1 MMEDFKFYEVGGK
14 IRDELL
20 GLKSKDVDYVAVPTE
35 AVYSKIHPCEAQ
47 LSPARLMFKALKS
60 YLEEQKFEIF
70 LVTPECYTIRAR
82 FPNCLSCS
90 NTKGSSACTIF
101 KCSKLSSKWDKY
113 QGVADFV
120 MARKE
125 VGYVPGTRTPI
136 VEPGNLYD
144 DLSRRDFTIN
154 AMAKDPDTGEI
165 IDYFTGKDDI
175 RNALIRTPLDPVN
188 TFDDDPLRI
197 LRAIRFAVTKRFTIE
212 QTTWQAM
219 VFYDYDTKMPVVS
232 EERIREELTKCFKCD
247 TIRTLTYLD
256 YLPRL
261 RDYIFTRTN
270 LWLKPTNEK

>member
-1 MMEDFKFYEVGGK
+1 MNRYLIECINDCKNEFVVAYAPSMHDDNMSKAADDYAYELAISIV
-14 IRDELL
+14 DE
-20 GLKSKDVDYVAVPTE
+20 E
-35 AVYSKIHPCEAQ
+35 FI
-47 LSPARLMFKALKS
+47 
-60 YLEEQKFEIF
+60 
-70 LVTPECYTIRAR
+70 VTAEGY
-82 FPNCLSCS
+82 
-90 NTKGSSACTIF
+90 
-101 KCSKLSSKWDKY
+101 KY

-125 VGYVPGTRTPI
+125 VGYIPNTRTPI

-144 DLSRRDFTIN
+144 DLSRRDFTVN
-154 AMAKDPDTGEI
+154 ALAKDPDTGEI
-165 IDYFTGKDDI
+165 IDYFGGLEDI
-175 RNALIRTPLDPVN
+175 KEKLLRTPLPPIV

-219 VFYDYDTKMPVVS
+219 VLYDYDSKMPVVS
-232 EERIREELTKCFKCD
+232 EERIREELIKCFRCN

-261 RDYIFTRTN
+261 RDYIFSKTN

>member
-1 MMEDFKFYEVGGK
+1 MEDFKFYEVGGK

-20 GLKSKDVDYVAVPTE
+20 GLTNKDVDYVAVPRGYLLD
-35 AVYSKIHPCEAQ
+35 AGCG
-47 LSPARLMFKALKS
+47 SPDGTITPLYTAEDMFRK
-60 YLEEQKFEIF
+60 LEGFLRSEKFEIF
-70 LVTPECYTIRAR
+70 LVTPECYTIRAK
-82 FPNCLSCS
+82 FPE
-90 NTKGSSACTIF
+90 GY
-101 KCSKLSSKWDKY
+101 KY

-125 VGYVPGTRTPI
+125 VGYIPGTRTPI

-165 IDYFTGKDDI
+165 IDYFHGKHDI
-175 RNALIRTPLDPVN
+175 TNALIRTPLDPVT

-219 VFYDYDTKMPVVS
+219 VFYDYDAKMSVVS
-232 EERIREELTKCFKCD
+232 EERIREELIKCFRCD

-261 RDYIFTRTN
+261 RDYIFKKTN